1 MRIGV
6 LASGTGT
13 NLEAILE
20 ARLPV
25 VVVVADRPCRA
36 LQVARRR
43 GRHLGARRA
52 HLVRLE
58 LRSVGVH
65 PRGDRRPRG
74 GRRRARRDGRFHDHP
89 RQALRRPVAGTH
101 PQHPPFSP
109 ALVSRRPRRARCPRG
124 RREDHRLHGAHRDGR
139 ARRRADRGP
148 DGRRGAS
155 RRHRR
160 VVARAH
166 QGGRARA
173 LPGRDPNGSCDRM
186 QKRRLA

>member
-25 VVVVADRPCRA
+25 VVVVGRPTVPSA
-36 LQVARRR
+36 AGGARR
-43 GRHLGARRA
+43 GRHIGARGA
-52 HLVRLE
+52 HLIRRE

-65 PRGDRRPRG
+65 PRGDRCPRG
-74 GRRRARRDGRFHDHP
+74 GRCRARRDGRFHDHP
-89 RQALRRPVAGTH
+89 RQALRRPVARTH
-101 PQHPPFSP
+101 PQHPPLAP
-109 ALVSRRPRRARCPRG
+109 ALVPRRPRRARCPRG

-148 DGRRGAS
+148 DGRRRAS
-155 RRHRR
+155 RRHGR
-160 VVARAH
+160 VVARAS

-173 LPGRDPNGSCDRM
+173 LPGGDPTVHAIGCEG
-186 QKRRLA
+186 LA